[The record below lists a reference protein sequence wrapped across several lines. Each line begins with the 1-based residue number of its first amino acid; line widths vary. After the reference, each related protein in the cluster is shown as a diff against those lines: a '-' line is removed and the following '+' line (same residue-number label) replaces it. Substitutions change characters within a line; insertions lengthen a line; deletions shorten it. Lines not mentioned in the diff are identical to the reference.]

1 MSTDNTPPAA
11 APTADDAAVPADGAQ
26 PVVRTHLGPVR
37 GRRRESGAGAVDVWR
52 GIPFAAPPVGEL
64 RWRRARPATPFEGE
78 FDAATTGP
86 VCPQERNPA
95 IRLGADTV
103 MDEDCLN
110 CNVWR
115 PADTGPD
122 ARLPVMVWIHG
133 GAYVFGSGSQP
144 LYDGARLSA
153 TGGVVVVTFN
163 YRLGALGFA
172 DLSALGDEFETNA
185 ALSDV
190 LAALGWVRDTIGAFG
205 GDPANVTVFG
215 ESAGGGI
222 VTTLLTMPA
231 AHGLFHRAI
240 AQSSPATSMYEQ
252 ARAQRVTAAFLEALG
267 LGDSPSVDQLREV
280 DAAATVVAS
289 MRAFTDVPS
298 TNPGTIA
305 FAPVID
311 GDLVPQHPLDVF
323 RAGESHPVPLLIGTN
338 RDEANLFK
346 WMKSPLMPIT
356 TADIER
362 MFADIAREHP
372 EVTLPARAEV
382 AAAYSGLRPKVAGL
396 GVARD
401 VAFRMPTIWV
411 ADAHSARAPVYVY
424 RFDWATRMLRMLR
437 LGAAHA
443 TELPYVW
450 GNLVSGSK
458 DITFLLGG
466 RADGEKLSRRTLG
479 RWAAFARTGV
489 PDVDDDDQDAPEWVG
504 YTTDSRAVL
513 VVDAQDRVVDDLD
526 ADLRRAWGADVLG
539 FR

>member
-1 MSTDNTPPAA
+1 
-11 APTADDAAVPADGAQ
+11 
-26 PVVRTHLGPVR
+26 
-37 GRRRESGAGAVDVWR
+37 
-52 GIPFAAPPVGEL
+52 
-64 RWRRARPATPFEGE
+64 
-78 FDAATTGP
+78 
-86 VCPQERNPA
+86 
-95 IRLGADTV
+95 
-103 MDEDCLN
+103 
-110 CNVWR
+110 
-115 PADTGPD
+115 
-122 ARLPVMVWIHG
+122 
-133 GAYVFGSGSQP
+133 
-144 LYDGARLSA
+144 
-153 TGGVVVVTFN
+153 
-163 YRLGALGFA
+163 
-172 DLSALGDEFETNA
+172 
-185 ALSDV
+185 
-190 LAALGWVRDTIGAFG
+190 
-205 GDPANVTVFG
+205 
-215 ESAGGGI
+215 
-222 VTTLLTMPA
+222 
-231 AHGLFHRAI
+231 
-240 AQSSPATSMYEQ
+240 
-252 ARAQRVTAAFLEALG
+252 
-267 LGDSPSVDQLREV
+267 
-280 DAAATVVAS
+280 

-513 VVDAQDRVVDDLD
+513 VIDAQDRVVDDLD